1 MTSVDY
7 KTKVY
12 DIYMIKEDLGF
23 TAVEKPK
30 ADCSGISVF
39 SLGIAITTAA
49 GSKKF
54 SVCKYAW
61 FLQDSLFNSFIFYH
75 CWHILRSQ
83 GNHTMCSVFSW
94 LLSCIQPP
102 DVCCLNTWLFRIYHT
117 FHVWNRYMSGGKV
130 EFVASLPQGDG
141 ESPDSLLRS
150 PWHHLSGRG
159 RVSHHCQLRI
169 EVQAATQVLFAR
181 LLQRCLARL
190 KCSLSP
196 SFVLVDCPYP
206 GPLVRRSRLLL
217 PSPHFFPCIHWYSSS
232 LSLGYM
238 RQKQNPRNVIFVP
251 WIPRSLVSLSF
262 QSRVTYE
269 T

>member
-159 RVSHHCQLRI
+159 RVSHHCQ
-169 EVQAATQVLFAR
+169 
-181 LLQRCLARL
+181 
-190 KCSLSP
+190 
-196 SFVLVDCPYP
+196 
-206 GPLVRRSRLLL
+206 VRNAG
-217 PSPHFFPCIHWYSSS
+217 C
-232 LSLGYM
+232 
-238 RQKQNPRNVIFVP
+238 NP
-251 WIPRSLVSLSF
+251 SLVCKTSTVVSG
-262 QSRVTYE
+262 
-269 T
+269 

>member
-23 TAVEKPK
+23 TAEEKPK

-49 GSKKF
+49 SSKKV

-83 GNHTMCSVFSW
+83 GTHTMCSVFSW
-94 LLSCIQPP
+94 SLSCIQAP
-102 DVCCLNTWLFRIYHT
+102 DVCSLNTCLFRIYHT
-117 FHVWNRYMSGGKV
+117 FHVWNRHMNGGKV
-130 EFVASLPQGDG
+130 EFVASLPLDDG

-150 PWHHLSGRG
+150 PWHHPISERQGVSSLSGENRSPG
-159 RVSHHCQLRI
+159 CSPS
-169 EVQAATQVLFAR
+169 LFAR
-181 LLQRCLARL
+181 LLQWCLAGL
-190 KCSLSP
+190 KCSLST
-196 SFVLVDCPYP
+196 SFVLVDCHYP
-206 GPLVRRSRLLL
+206 GPLVRGSRLLL

-251 WIPRSLVSLSF
+251 WIPRFLVSLSF
-262 QSRVTYE
+262 QSRVTYK

>member
-23 TAVEKPK
+23 TAEEKPK

-61 FLQDSLFNSFIFYH
+61 FLRIHSNSFIFYH

-83 GNHTMCSVFSW
+83 QNHTMCSVFSW
-94 LLSCIQPP
+94 LLSCIQTP
-102 DVCCLNTWLFRIYHT
+102 DVYSLNSFLFRIYHT
-117 FHVWNRYMSGGKV
+117 FHVWNKYMHGGKV
-130 EFVASLPQGDG
+130 ESVDSLPLGGG

-150 PWHHLSGRG
+150 PLTPSCPGEAGCLITGTWE
-159 RVSHHCQLRI
+159 QKP
-169 EVQAATQVLFAR
+169 R
-181 LLQRCLARL
+181 L
-190 KCSLSP
+190 
-196 SFVLVDCPYP
+196 
-206 GPLVRRSRLLL
+206 
-217 PSPHFFPCIHWYSSS
+217 
-232 LSLGYM
+232 
-238 RQKQNPRNVIFVP
+238 
-251 WIPRSLVSLSF
+251 
-262 QSRVTYE
+262 
-269 T
+269 